1 MTKTAWVSKT
11 DEERRRLYRR
21 FRLYIAKD
29 KDSLLQRMDR
39 LVRANHDPGQENWTV
54 QEKNQR
60 ENHHIQENQDRR
72 FRLEQPIYTFLIRNI
87 FILF

>member
-11 DEERRRLYRR
+11 DEETGELDCTLPRTRT
-21 FRLYIAKD
+21 
-29 KDSLLQRMDR
+29 SLLQRMDR